1 MAIERIDDQKCTLCR
16 KCLDVCPMDVFRS
29 VGRVV
34 YPAYPE
40 DCMCCYL
47 CELECP
53 VDAIYVHPS
62 RAKARPTPW

>member
-1 MAIERIDDQKCTLCR
+1 
-16 KCLDVCPMDVFRS
+16 MDVFRS

-47 CELECP
+47 CEQECP

-62 RAKARPTPW
+62 RPKARPTPW